1 MSADDQP
8 KRCEWAGCEVLHP
21 NGVARDQT
29 LDGWLCPDHAGVSVR
44 EYVKQMTR
52 GVFEESL
59 RLLDDP
65 LKLAEF
71 NRAIA
76 PYGWRLAKVTP
87 TGVCQFCKRDLSEGL
102 TCCARCADERG
113 P

>member
-1 MSADDQP
+1 MVDEP
-8 KRCEWAGCEVLHP
+8 KLCEWDGCTVLHP
-21 NGVARDQT
+21 NGVEDDQT
-29 LDGWLCPDHAGVSVR
+29 LAGWFCPEHAGVSIR

-59 RLLDDP
+59 KLLDDP
-65 LKLAEF
+65 VKLADF
-71 NRAIA
+71 NRAIS
-76 PYGWRLAKVTP
+76 PYGWRLKKIIP
-87 TGVCQFCKRDLSEGL
+87 TGVCQYCKLVLPEGL